1 MALIYKKQKNI
12 IQNKK
17 KKAKAGA
24 AGPDPFHE
32 GPRAQALISF

>member
-12 IQNKK
+12 IQKK